1 MSPTPTLGVKARL
14 LISEC
19 KAGRGRAG
27 STPPSAPL
35 RGRSGPVLA
44 MLAMLGA
51 KKRLRVAA
59 RGSGPPYA
67 EVEPSRGPAFPIAIS
82 NHAEIEGDRT

>member
-1 MSPTPTLGVKARL
+1 
-14 LISEC
+14 
-19 KAGRGRAG
+19 
-27 STPPSAPL
+27 
-35 RGRSGPVLA
+35 